1 MTDRLRARR
10 TTLILIGAVAKAF
23 LVHRVHHREH
33 PTIPLG
39 LPLWQQSEVAHFCGY
54 KEHRTRVLARRD
66 ARAATDALRGVH
78 RQIGIALRH
87 RGRIRFGRRAGSRG
101 DEATRLHDFVER
113 RAVDH
118 EVFDQRKCGRA
129 EGLDNDNVTV
139 TETAH
144 VGLAGGDAF
153 AGTVGLAVDRERA
166 GTADAFTTIVRKRS
180 TVTLTYTLR
189 DKGTGKVMTQG
200 TLRAHGGY
208 NFTTSDFYANTVSI
222 QADEEAILDTLCGLL
237 ILDLGRFFETPDT
250 SVHLTSE
257 AMAQGLVRSSPPAAR
272 MP

>member
-10 TTLILIGAVAKAF
+10 TALILIRAVAKAF

-39 LPLWQQSEVAHFCGY
+39 LALWQQSEVTHFCGY

-87 RGRIRFGRRAGSRG
+87 RCRIRFGRRAGTRG

-129 EGLDNDNVTV
+129 EGLDDDDVTIA
-139 TETAH
+139 ETAH

-166 GTADAFTTIVRKRS
+166 GTADAFTTIVRKRDRRFALQGQL
-180 TVTLTYTLR
+180 VVHNVEHLQEGHIRIQIFRWVVLELTESL
-189 DKGTGKVMTQG
+189 GTSLAPNTESDADRGG
-200 TLRAHGGY
+200 SSCCDHG
-208 NFTTSDFYANTVSI
+208 
-222 QADEEAILDTLCGLL
+222 E
-237 ILDLGRFFETPDT
+237 
-250 SVHLTSE
+250 
-257 AMAQGLVRSSPPAAR
+257 
-272 MP
+272 